1 MKQSTTVYL
10 AGIVTLVAFIF
21 PQSHASGFKKV
32 DQTIYGTVDVTRTLK
47 EKPKSWD
54 EVIEPQIQRKIE
66 QEKQREEARLA
77 EEKRL
82 AEEAAAAAVYTP
94 VYTEP
99 VVQTGYA
106 GNGYSYGQCTYYVAS
121 RRNVPGGW
129 GNAANWYNS
138 AQASGFPV
146 GTAPRPGA
154 IGVEKGIN
162 HVVYVEAVIGDMV
175 TVSEMNYMGW
185 NVVSQRTA
193 PASAFLYI
201 Y

>member
-1 MKQSTTVYL
+1 MKQSTTVCL
-10 AGIVTLVAFIF
+10 VGIVTLAAFIF

-32 DQTIYGTVDVTRTLK
+32 DQTIYGTVDVTSTLK
-47 EKPKSWD
+47 KKPKSWD
-54 EVIEPQIQRKIE
+54 EVIQPQIQRKLE
-66 QEKQREEARLA
+66 QDKQREEARLA

-82 AEEAAAAAVYTP
+82 AEEAAAAPVHTP
-94 VYTEP
+94 VFTEP
-99 VVQTGYA
+99 AVQTGYA
-106 GNGYSYGQCTYYVAS
+106 NGYTYGQCTYYVAS

-129 GNAANWYNS
+129 GNAANWIYG
-138 AQASGFPV
+138 AQASGFPT

-175 TVSEMNYMGW
+175 TVSEMNYVGW

-193 PASAFLYI
+193 PATAFLYI